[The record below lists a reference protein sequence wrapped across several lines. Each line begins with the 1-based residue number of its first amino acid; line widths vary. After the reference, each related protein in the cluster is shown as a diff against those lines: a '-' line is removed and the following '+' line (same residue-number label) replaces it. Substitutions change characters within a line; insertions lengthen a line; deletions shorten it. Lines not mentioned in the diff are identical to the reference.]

1 MTTAQQQLATLSM
14 ARRAG
19 RLVLGF
25 ERVVEQMKG
34 GQLCGVYYTQDLSPK
49 SLKELLFYA
58 EQHKL
63 QPMCLQLT
71 MQDIRQGCGKR
82 CGIAAVTD
90 EGFASK
96 MNSLID

>member
-25 ERVVEQMKG
+25 ERVVEQM
-34 GQLCGVYYTQDLSPK
+34 CGVYYTQDLSPK

>member
-19 RLVLGF
+19 RLV
-25 ERVVEQMKG
+25 VEQMKE

>member
-25 ERVVEQMKG
+25 ERVVEQMKE

-58 EQHKL
+58 EHPAGL
-63 QPMCLQLT
+63 
-71 MQDIRQGCGKR
+71 RQTLRHCR
-82 CGIAAVTD
+82 CNG
-90 EGFASK
+90 
-96 MNSLID
+96 

>member
-25 ERVVEQMKG
+25 ERVVEQMKE

-49 SLKELLFYA
+49 SLK
-58 EQHKL
+58 
-63 QPMCLQLT
+63 
-71 MQDIRQGCGKR
+71 
-82 CGIAAVTD
+82 
-90 EGFASK
+90 
-96 MNSLID
+96 